1 MVRLRILSILAVVAS
16 IAAVCASVEAQKP
29 VVAIEAPP
37 TVTESHPVERPMP
50 FAPTPHDKSQV
61 IEYRSAEEM
70 TEPDKELARSA
81 ESSIGE
87 HAGFVGL
94 EFDQGNNRGKW
105 SYQQVVCPALANH
118 LFLQFTR
125 NNGVGD
131 VSMFS
136 ASIPRSGDGRVRIIP
151 ILRRG
156 YSFWSPAPVNAL
168 TISTFNHI
176 RDEEH
181 ADHVSDWLGVGLCY
195 ASLTAGHRAVAFAE
209 EEEAGLKY
217 PTAMTPSIEIS
228 TLGGATM
235 SFTDVWAA
243 EHPMEWEMEFDG
255 KGKLL
260 KAMHKSEPV
269 ATFTKVPEP
278 TQDAPGKPIPET
290 GLDVAKPVS
299 ETGLDLNPKQSQ

>member
-1 MVRLRILSILAVVAS
+1 MGSMVRLRIFSILAVVAS
-16 IAAVCASVEAQKP
+16 IAAVCLRVDAQKP

-50 FAPTPHDKSQV
+50 FTPTPHGKTQA
-61 IEYRSAEEM
+61 IEYRNAEEM
-70 TEPDKELARSA
+70 TEQDKQLAASA

-94 EFDQGNNRGKW
+94 EFDQGSNRGKW
-105 SYQQVVCPALANH
+105 SYQQVVCPALTNH

-136 ASIPRSGDGRVRIIP
+136 ASIPRGGDGRVRIIP

-156 YSFWSPAPVNAL
+156 YSLWSPAPVNAL

-181 ADHVSDWLGVGLCY
+181 ADHVSDWLGVGVCY
-195 ASLTAGHRAVAFAE
+195 ASLAAGHRVEAFAE

-217 PTAMTPSIEIS
+217 PQAMTPAIEIS
-228 TLGGATM
+228 TLGAATM
-235 SFTDVWAA
+235 SFTDVSAA

-260 KAMHKSEPV
+260 KARHKSEPV
-269 ATFTKVPEP
+269 ATPTRVSEP
-278 TQDAPGKPIPET
+278 TRDLPGQPVPET
-290 GLDVAKPVS
+290 GLDP
-299 ETGLDLNPKQSQ
+299 NPKQSQ

>member
-1 MVRLRILSILAVVAS
+1 MGSMVRLRILSILAVVAS
-16 IAAVCASVEAQKP
+16 IAAVCVRVEGQKP
-29 VVAIEAPP
+29 VVGIEAPP
-37 TVTESHPVERPMP
+37 TVTEPHPVERPMP
-50 FAPTPHDKSQV
+50 FNPTPHGATQA

-70 TEPDKELARSA
+70 TEQDRELAASSQSA
-81 ESSIGE
+81 IGE

-94 EFDQGNNRGKW
+94 EFKLGKW
-105 SYQQVVCPALANH
+105 NYQQVVCPALSNH

-131 VSMFS
+131 VSIFS
-136 ASIPRSGDGRVRIIP
+136 ASIPRGGDGRVRIIP

-156 YSFWSPAPVNAL
+156 YSLWSPAPVSAL

-195 ASLTAGHRAVAFAE
+195 ASLAAGHPVEAFAE

-217 PTAMTPSIEIS
+217 PQAMTPAIEIS
-228 TLGGATM
+228 TVGGATM
-235 SFTDVWAA
+235 SFTDVSAA

-260 KAMHKSEPV
+260 KAMHKSEPM
-269 ATFTKVPEP
+269 ATFTRVPEQ
-278 TQDAPGKPIPET
+278 TRDAPGKPVPET
-290 GLDVAKPVS
+290 GLDP
-299 ETGLDLNPKQSQ
+299 NPKQSQ

>member
-1 MVRLRILSILAVVAS
+1 MGSMVRLRILSILVAVAS
-16 IAAVCASVEAQKP
+16 IAGVRARVEAQKP

-37 TVTESHPVERPMP
+37 TITEVHTVERPMP
-50 FAPTPHDKSQV
+50 FSPTHDGKTQV

-70 TEPDKELARSA
+70 TEQDKELAANA
-81 ESSIGE
+81 ESAIGE
-87 HAGFVGL
+87 RAGFVGL
-94 EFDQGNNRGKW
+94 EFDRGKW
-105 SYQQVVCPALANH
+105 SYEQVACPALTNH

-131 VSMFS
+131 VSEFS
-136 ASIPRSGDGRVRIIP
+136 ASVPRGGDGRVRIIP

-156 YSFWSPAPVNAL
+156 YSLWSPAPVNTL

-181 ADHVSDWLGVGLCY
+181 VDQVSDWLGVGLCY
-195 ASLTAGHRAVAFAE
+195 ASLAAGHQVEAFAE

-228 TLGGATM
+228 TLGGAII
-235 SFTDVWAA
+235 SFTDVSAA
-243 EHPMEWEMEFDG
+243 EHPMEWGMEFDG

-260 KAMHKSEPV
+260 KARHNSEPV
-269 ATFTKVPEP
+269 ATVTKVPEP
-278 TQDAPGKPIPET
+278 TPDTPGQPVAET
-290 GLDVAKPVS
+290 GLDR
-299 ETGLDLNPKQSQ
+299 NPKQTP